1 MNYSKEQVSALMD
14 EAWKQKRW
22 AESAARCEIPRDGA
36 FFMCNFDLHTA
47 LRAQMTPDLIGVH
60 LDCTADHVV
69 IRMFGYRVV
78 VVRDREVN
86 LSNGFLFVQVPL
98 G

>member
-1 MNYSKEQVSALMD
+1 MKYTAEEVDKLMD
-14 EAWKQKRW
+14 EAWKQKCW
-22 AESAARCEIPRDGA
+22 AESAARCEISKDGA

-47 LRAQMTPDLIGVH
+47 LRASMKPDRCGVY

-86 LSNGFLFVQVPL
+86 LSSGFLFVQVPL
-98 G
+98 L